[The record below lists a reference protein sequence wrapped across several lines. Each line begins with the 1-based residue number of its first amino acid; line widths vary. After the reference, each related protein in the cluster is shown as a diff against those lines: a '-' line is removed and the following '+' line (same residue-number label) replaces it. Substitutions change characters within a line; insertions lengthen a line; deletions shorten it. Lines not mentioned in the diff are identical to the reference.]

1 MDGNKIQLNFLK
13 EIFRKINPFFIF
25 GILISA
31 LVAIPIVIVVGSFLE
46 DTSEYFLLM
55 KNTFLI
61 KYISNSIFI
70 LIGTLSF
77 TFIFGF
83 FAAYFI
89 SFFSFTGAN
98 FFRWSLILSF
108 AIPPYIFA
116 YSLNSFFENYGLAYS
131 IMTHLF
137 GEGNYN
143 QTIPKFDGIIGSII
157 SLSFTLFGYIFVL
170 SSAAFLYKS
179 NNLFDVGKNLGFSL
193 KKTFLNII
201 FPIARPSIFVGLTL
215 VTMEVLSDFGT
226 VSFFSVSTL
235 TTGIYESWVTFDDLA
250 TANRLSFVLVLFIFV
265 LFVLEHLSR
274 GNAQYHNSKNF
285 NPRKKYKTKL
295 KGLNNFL
302 VFSFCSCL
310 FLISFIFPFGQMS
323 YWALK
328 NLNYLE
334 NFDIITL
341 NFNTLY
347 LVFVSSIIL
356 TLVAF
361 IANISNRFSENKI
374 LNTLNNFSISGYAI
388 PGVILGLTL
397 LTFSSWLTSVSL
409 INFKYFIIGTSFGI
423 VLAYVIRFYALSYN
437 SINSNYL
444 KINKSIDESAYLLGF
459 SKYKVFSNIH
469 FPFLK
474 NSFVLIFVLISI
486 EIIKELPI
494 VLILRPYN
502 FETFSTRAFSYAEQ
516 DLVEAA
522 AFPSL
527 FLIAWSTLFI
537 IISINFILPKVK
549 NV

>member
-1 MDGNKIQLNFLK
+1 MDGRKIPLNFLK
-13 EIFRKINPFFIF
+13 EMFEKIDSFFIF

-31 LVAIPIVIVVGSFLE
+31 LVAIPIVTVLSSFLE
-46 DTSEYFLLM
+46 DTSEYFFLI

-61 KYISNSIFI
+61 EYISNSIFI
-70 LIGTLSF
+70 LIGTLLLAF
-77 TFIFGF
+77 AFGF

-89 SFFSFTGAN
+89 SFYTFTGSN

-108 AIPPYIFA
+108 AVPPYIFA

-131 IMTHLF
+131 IMTHFF

-143 QTIPKFDGIIGSII
+143 QIIPKFDGIIGSII
-157 SLSFTLFGYIFVL
+157 SLSFTLFGYVFVL
-170 SSAAFLYKS
+170 TSAAFIYKS
-179 NNLFDVGKNLGFSL
+179 DDLFDVGKNLGFSL
-193 KKTFLNII
+193 KKTFSNII
-201 FPIARPSIFVGLTL
+201 FPIARPSVFVSLSL
-215 VTMEVLSDFGT
+215 VAMEVLSDFGT

-250 TANRLSFVLVLFIFV
+250 TANRLSFILILFIFA
-265 LFVLEHLSR
+265 LFVVEHLSR
-274 GNAQYHNSKNF
+274 GNARYHNSKNF
-285 NPRKKYKTKL
+285 NTKKKYKIKL
-295 KGLNNFL
+295 NGLKNFL
-302 VFSFCSCL
+302 IFSFCSCL
-310 FLISFIFPFGQMS
+310 FLISFIFPFSLMS

-328 NLNYLE
+328 NLSYLE

-341 NFNTLY
+341 NINTLY
-347 LVFVSSIIL
+347 LVVISSVFL

-361 IANISNRFSENKI
+361 IANISNRFSESKT

-397 LTFSSWLTSVSL
+397 LTFSSWLTSISF
-409 INFKYFIIGTSFGI
+409 INFKYLIIGTSFGI
-423 VLAYVIRFYALSYN
+423 VLAYIIRFYALSYN

-474 NSFVLIFVLISI
+474 NSFMLIFVLISI

-502 FETFSTRAFSYAEQ
+502 FETFATRAFSYAEQ
-516 DLVEAA
+516 DLIEAA

-527 FLIAWSTLFI
+527 FLIAWSTFFI
-537 IISINFILPKVK
+537 TISINFILPKVN